1 MWRQVDVEWRRC
13 GDRWMLSGGDVG
25 VEWRRCGDRWMLSG
39 GDVETGGC

>member
-1 MWRQVDVEWRRC
+1 MEEMWRQMD
-13 GDRWMLSGGDVG
+13 

>member
-1 MWRQVDVEWRRC
+1 MWRQVDVEWRRWV
-13 GDRWMLSGGDVG
+13 D

>member
-13 GDRWMLSGGDVG
+13 GDRWMLSGGD
-25 VEWRRCGDRWMLSG
+25 RWMLSG

>member
-1 MWRQVDVEWRRC
+1 MLSGERRQVD
-13 GDRWMLSGGDVG
+13 